1 MVTAQAECTISTAEI
16 LIRYRADLIGC
27 TSGDV
32 ALAVVNRRLRFGESP
47 TIRRCEAAEGG

>member
-16 LIRYRADLIGC
+16 LIQYRADLIGC
-27 TSGDV
+27 TFGDV

-47 TIRRCEAAEGG
+47 TIRRCEAAERG